1 MNTNIKAELP
11 ETTETVPLR
20 GSLMTLALF
29 LLGNTT
35 AIRRL
40 AATPYLWAVGLLLT
54 FSAGLAREYDAEYL
68 IAEPWHLLIAPG
80 ASLAAVTVLWLL
92 LQLSGINRW
101 QFGVFPER
109 NASKPLV
116 KSAPWGP
123 KSFLIF
129 LGLFWLTAPL
139 AWIYGVPY
147 ETYFDQVTAAR
158 YNIYSLLLV
167 ALWRVF
173 IMVRVLHILFGMHHL
188 TAAIIILFFGDGVLF
203 IASNWWEQPVI
214 GIMGGLRLDGAEA
227 ILAQAKFT
235 GQILSLLA
243 LFPLGFA
250 WLSLYGFRSTKWLF
264 VVSGNPISLKPLVA
278 LGSLVC
284 CFWVICLFWTQP
296 AQQRRWQIEHTFKH
310 GQITDAIKLLD
321 AYYPDH
327 LPPLWDPPPR
337 FSYNS
342 KKPEPL
348 FVLAAIADRPADN
361 PIRMIY
367 ENKLLQDQFRFYD
380 IKPDEIRLLLA
391 ILEASPNADRL
402 VYGTDRLSGL
412 RDDLEGIQEKN
423 TNNELGERA
432 MALLL
437 RYPKRSAK

>member
-1 MNTNIKAELP
+1 MITENKP
-11 ETTETVPLR
+11 EIPDKKPTVQTR

-29 LLGNTT
+29 LVGNKI

-80 ASLAAVTVLWLL
+80 ASLGAATLLWLL
-92 LQLSGINRW
+92 LQLSGITCW
-101 QFGVFPER
+101 QLGVFSER
-109 NASKPLV
+109 DASKPLV
-116 KSAPWGP
+116 KGAPWVP
-123 KSFLIF
+123 EPFIVF

-147 ETYFDQVTAAR
+147 ENYFTQVTAAH

-173 IMVRVLHILFGMHHL
+173 IMVRVLYVLFGMHHL
-188 TAAIIILFFGDGVLF
+188 TATIIVLFFGDGVLF
-203 IASNWWEQPVI
+203 MASNLWEQPVFA
-214 GIMGGLRLDGAEA
+214 IMGGLRLDGADA
-227 ILAQAKFT
+227 ILANAKFT
-235 GQILSLLA
+235 GQVLSLLA
-243 LFPLGFA
+243 LVPLGLA

-264 VVSGNPISLKPLVA
+264 VVSGNPISLKPLIA

-284 CFWVICLFWTQP
+284 CFWIVCLFWTQP
-296 AQQRRWQIEHTFKH
+296 LQQRRWHIEHNFKH
-310 GQITDAIKLLD
+310 GHITDAIKLLD
-321 AYYPDH
+321 AHYPDQ
-327 LPPLWDPPPR
+327 LPPHWDPPPR

-348 FVLAAIADRPADN
+348 SVLTAIADRPADN

-367 ENKLLQDQFRFYD
+367 ENKFLQDQSYFYN
-380 IKPDEIRLLLA
+380 IKPDEIELLFA

-402 VYGTDRLSGL
+402 VHGTNRFSGI
-412 RDDLEGIQEKN
+412 REVLEDIQAKN
-423 TNNELGERA
+423 TNNELRERA
-432 MALLL
+432 TTLLK
-437 RYPKRSAK
+437 RYPKRATP